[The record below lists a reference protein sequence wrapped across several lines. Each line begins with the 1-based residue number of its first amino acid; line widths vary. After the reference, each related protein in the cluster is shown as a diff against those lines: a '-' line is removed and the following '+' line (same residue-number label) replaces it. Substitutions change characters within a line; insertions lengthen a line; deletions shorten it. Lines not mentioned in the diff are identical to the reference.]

1 MKREVNYSNWRE
13 DLREVVGVPP
23 IEPKTQTKS
32 SRKIEEK
39 EVDNKVVVNPTMA
52 EANEVFKE
60 LGGTVLDIQEA
71 EMMSQE
77 EIALHKTRA
86 NLDKRIAKE
95 REKSLKKTEV
105 EEQKTTNA
113 FEIVKKSMGKSFI
126 DTEKLPK
133 RRRWSQEHQRNPG
146 KDPYTKK
153 ND

>member
-13 DLREVVGVPP
+13 DLREVVDVPP

-39 EVDNKVVVNPTMA
+39 EVNNKVVVNPTMA

-71 EMMSQE
+71 EMMSQR
-77 EIALHKTRA
+77 EIEYRKKKTDLEMKITR
-86 NLDKRIAKE
+86 E
-95 REKSLKKTEV
+95 RQKSLKKV
-105 EEQKTTNA
+105 NQEETA
-113 FEIVKKSMGKSFI
+113 FDKVKKSMGKSFI
-126 DTEKLPK
+126 DTKNQPK
-133 RRRWSQEHQRNPG
+133 RQPWYKEHQRNIG